1 MSRALLEAGLLAQQ
15 HHVPPAGAHLFLVAG
30 IVITGVVLFGV
41 SRWQKRRDA
50 AAAQEESTSPPHSPE
65 STGSAEDE

>member
-15 HHVPPAGAHLFLVAG
+15 HEPPAGAHLILVAG
-30 IVITGVVLFGV
+30 IGITGVVLFGV
-41 SRWQKRRDA
+41 SRWRRRRDA
-50 AAAQEESTSPPHSPE
+50 AAAEVESTSPPPSPE